1 MENYL
6 PLLKMLALQDYSA
19 TIGRLPLHIDIHG
32 VGLAPLDLWVQVEP
46 LEGVDSGG
54 VLCEV
59 VSQDA
64 LQSASEGRS
73 HHQGLVVGVVQP
85 LGKEH
90 GGTGAGTTAGR
101 VGRVGRWLT
110 ISVLKE
116 SSRSSGERWEKK
128 RSFSNSV

>member
-1 MENYL
+1 
-6 PLLKMLALQDYSA
+6 MLALQDYSA

-73 HHQGLVVGVVQP
+73 RHQGLVVGVVQP

-90 GGTGAGTTAGR
+90 GGTGAGTYHGWESWES
-101 VGRVGRWLT
+101 G
-110 ISVLKE
+110 SVAHHFCLEGKF
-116 SSRSSGERWEKK
+116 
-128 RSFSNSV
+128 SFQR